1 MEQKRKQHVDKYLI
15 NDKNIDMIDL
25 RRIFPTDGL
34 FVMDTESCFKHHN
47 FEEVSHGVIDMTKMK
62 PIKKSINKKTRD
74 KFSNEIIEKEESV
87 WNKDFDKEVHCYAYA
102 IGNTESDYVIY
113 GTDLKDMFDIFNKII
128 KANLSNVNDKEIAT
142 QRATIEC
149 FVHNLGWDI
158 EFCKYTLLK
167 LGYEYFNAPIKDNKK
182 SKKKQPKGCF
192 NIVENNNITYQAT
205 VTLPENT
212 TITSTKKNKKGQYTK
227 STIQHTVKFIDS
239 LKIMPKSL
247 DQISKKVVK
256 IDEMFLKMGE
266 SYDYDKWRPVGHILS
281 DLEKQYLYNDIYIL
295 KEFLNQFYK
304 PMNTTQLTASSI
316 SFEYFLEKTFNKP
329 SLKENYS
336 LFEEHFPD
344 LSNKVFI
351 YETIKNS
358 YRGGWTQANKSY
370 VGVTQKLHN
379 AVSVDI
385 NSSYPAVVA
394 YKPLP
399 YGTPRM
405 FEGEIDETYYTDGY
419 NMELLTIHFDGF
431 KNKCDDNLIGEIQ
444 VGAECVKEFG
454 CSGTEYIH
462 TNFGG
467 GEEYDDVI
475 YNIDWIKGHKNPTE
489 KRRYT
494 LTIWKF
500 ELDNMLENMELYVL
514 DKIYNPINESYVE
527 GNTLQKGYEVSNTL
541 LFKSETGLFK
551 DVVDDLVKIKNKGK
565 LEGNNCIQ
573 EDAKLKMNS
582 FYGKMGSNYEREDR
596 KLIYNEETQ
605 LCEYESFGGFY
616 DSNRK
621 YYPAF
626 ASAVTAWARVNLR
639 TTLYKVGYLDVLYW
653 DTDSLYTRVNAKTI
667 EERCGDILHKTE
679 LGKWDIEKEYTEFKA
694 IGAKKYILRGH
705 DYGKSGSKIMCKC
718 AGLPSEV
725 RESITFSNF
734 YLGNTFHGKKMKT
747 RVHGGYALIE
757 GSYTLNTSTF

>member
-1 MEQKRKQHVDKYLI
+1 MEQRRKQHVDKYLI
-15 NDKNIDMIDL
+15 SDKNLNIIDL
-25 RRIFPTDGL
+25 RSKFPTSGL

-47 FEEVSHGVIDMTKMK
+47 FEEVSHGIIDMTKPI
-62 PIKKSINKKTRD
+62 PIKKEITKRRRNKKTKQLED
-74 KFSNEIIEKEESV
+74 YQKSI
-87 WNKDFDKEVHCYAYA
+87 WNKDFDKEVYCYAYA

-113 GTDLKDMFDIFNKII
+113 GTDLKDMFTTFDEII
-128 KANLSNVNDKEIAT
+128 KANIGNTTDKDIAT
-142 QRATIEC
+142 QRATINC

-158 EFCKYTLLK
+158 EFCKYTLLD
-167 LGYEYFNAPIKDNKK
+167 LGYDYFNAPVKDNKK
-182 SKKKQPKGCF
+182 TKKKQPKGCF
-192 NIVENNNITYQAT
+192 NIVENNNIVYQAT
-205 VTLPENT
+205 VTLPST
-212 TITSTKKNKKGQYTK
+212 TSITSTRKNKNGKYTK
-227 STIQHTVKFIDS
+227 STIQHEVKLIDS

-247 DQISKKVVK
+247 DQIAKKVVK
-256 IDEMFLKMGE
+256 IDDMFHKMGE
-266 SYDYDKWRPVGHILS
+266 KYDYDKWRPVGHILTQ
-281 DLEKQYLYNDIYIL
+281 LEKEYLYNDIYIL

-316 SFEYFLEKTFNKP
+316 SFEYFLEKTFGQPTLN
-329 SLKENYS
+329 ENYK

-344 LSNKVFI
+344 LSNKAFM
-351 YETIKNS
+351 YETIKDS
-358 YRGGWTQANKSY
+358 YRGGWTQANKTY

-399 YGTPRM
+399 FGCPRQ
-405 FEGEIDETYYTDGY
+405 FEGEIDESYHTDGF
-419 NMELLTIHFDGF
+419 NMELLTIHFDAF
-431 KNKCDDNLIGEIQ
+431 KNKAEDNLIGEIQ
-444 VGAECVKEFG
+444 VGAECAKEFN

-500 ELDNMLENMELYVL
+500 ELENMLENMDFYLL
-514 DKIYNPINESYVE
+514 DKTFNPTCDAYVE
-527 GNTLQKGYEVSNTL
+527 GDTLQKGYEISTTL
-541 LFKSETGLFK
+541 LFQSQVGLFK
-551 DVVDDLVKIKNKGK
+551 EVVDTLVEVKNKGK

-596 KLIYNEETQ
+596 KLVYNEDNG
-605 LCEYESFGGFY
+605 LCEYESIDACY
-616 DSNRK
+616 ESNRK

-639 TTLYKVGYLDVLYW
+639 TTLHKVGYLDVLYW
-653 DTDSLYTRVNAKTI
+653 DTDSLYTRVNADTI
-667 EERCGDILHKTE
+667 IERCGDILHKTE
-679 LGKWDIEKEYTEFKA
+679 LGKWDIEKEYTQFKA
-694 IGAKKYILRGH
+694 IGAKKYILKGH
-705 DYGKSGSKIMCKC
+705 DYGKSGYKVMCKC

-725 RESITFSNF
+725 RETITFNDF
-734 YLGNTFHGKKMKT
+734 YLGKTFTGKKVKT
-747 RVHGGYALIE
+747 RVHGGYALIK
-757 GSYTLNTSTF
+757 GTYKLNKSTF